1 MQVVCHSEFSN
12 KQRKY
17 LRDSAQ
23 ITTWKSNKS
32 PCHGRDGSVVWYTK
46 ENLHQGFLL

>member
-17 LRDSAQ
+17 LRDSAPLA
-23 ITTWKSNKS
+23 TWKNKKS
-32 PCHGRDGSVVWYTK
+32 PCHGGDGEWGMV
-46 ENLHQGFLL
+46 HQGFLL